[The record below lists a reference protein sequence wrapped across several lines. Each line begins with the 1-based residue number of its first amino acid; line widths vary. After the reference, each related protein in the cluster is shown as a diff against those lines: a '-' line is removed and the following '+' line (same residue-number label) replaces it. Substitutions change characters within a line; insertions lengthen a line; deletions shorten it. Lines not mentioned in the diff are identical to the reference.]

1 MREHFAL
8 YNRIIENT
16 AYSND
21 LELFACTI
29 LLPNLASSAGNP
41 RTLKTVE
48 SQKPLQ
54 SDIDSEFDNYVTA
67 SNVFTSRRKYA
78 IHRTIASNHSFHS
91 NQSRCGLANSYRI
104 SMRAQRKRSFR
115 SFRCKQIQSF
125 SKSFYLVSEKRKEP
139 YSFLQLEERVCKPKR
154 YSTVKSLF
162 LEVSNWSVHAPRK
175 LID

>member
-29 LLPNLASSAGNP
+29 LLRNLASSAGNP
-41 RTLKTVE
+41 RTLKIVE
-48 SQKPLQ
+48 SQKPLP
-54 SDIDSEFDNYVTA
+54 SDIDSEFDNYATA

-91 NQSRCGLANSYRI
+91 NQSRCELANSYRI
-104 SMRAQRKRSFR
+104 SMRGTKKAVFSLYTNSELFEVLLSGIGGKKRAVLFSSTWGASLQAQT
-115 SFRCKQIQSF
+115 I
-125 SKSFYLVSEKRKEP
+125 FYGEI
-139 YSFLQLEERVCKPKR
+139 SFLGGFELIRSSR
-154 YSTVKSLF
+154 
-162 LEVSNWSVHAPRK
+162 APQ
-175 LID
+175 IDRLN